1 MKKPED
7 KVMQITYSL
16 GVIIVIVICIILFI
30 RLVFIVID

>member
-1 MKKPED
+1 MKKLED

-30 RLVFIVID
+30 RLVFIAID